1 MGRKPIGS
9 KPMTSAERQRR
20 YRQGINRL
28 SALRLP
34 PSASSLSSIGSNAM
48 TRAERTDLGALIRRR
63 EKLLKTAAKQRA
75 LELIADFEK
84 QISAV
89 FSYDDDE
96 TWGKAYSAAE
106 QAVNEAKVVVARRC
120 HELGIPAEFAPDLS
134 FGWYGRGQNASNQ
147 RRIELRRV
155 AKTEIDALEARA
167 KTEIERVSVEQ
178 QTALISDGLTSV
190 AAQAFLEQMPTA
202 ENLMP
207 MLDIDQINAVS
218 SKD

>member
-1 MGRKPIGS
+1 MGRNPIGS
-9 KPMTSAERQRR
+9 RPMTSAERQQR
-20 YRQGINRL
+20 YRQG
-28 SALRLP
+28 AK
-34 PSASSLSSIGSNAM
+34 SSAM
-48 TRAERTDLGALIRRR
+48 TRAERADLGALIRRR

-75 LELIADFEK
+75 AELMANFEK
-84 QISAV
+84 QISTI

-96 TWGKAYSAAE
+96 IWKAAHASAE
-106 QAVNEAKVVVARRC
+106 QAVEEAKAVIAQQCRK
-120 HELGIPAEFAPDLS
+120 LGIPPEFAPDIS
-134 FGWYGRGQNASNQ
+134 MAWYGRGQNASNQ
-147 RRIELRRV
+147 RRTELRRV

-207 MLDIDQINAVS
+207 VLDMEQIKALS
-218 SKD
+218 GKD

>member
-1 MGRKPIGS
+1 
-9 KPMTSAERQRR
+9 
-20 YRQGINRL
+20 
-28 SALRLP
+28 
-34 PSASSLSSIGSNAM
+34 M

-75 LELIADFEK
+75 AELLANFEK
-84 QISAV
+84 QISTI

-96 TWGKAYSAAE
+96 TWKAAFASAEKAVGDAKAVIAE
-106 QAVNEAKVVVARRC
+106 QCRK
-120 HELGIPAEFAPDLS
+120 LGIPPEFAPDLS
-134 FGWYGRGQNASNQ
+134 LGWYGRGENAVSQ
-147 RRIELRRV
+147 RRTELRRV

-207 MLDIDQINAVS
+207 ALDMDQIKALS
-218 SKD
+218 GKG

>member
-1 MGRKPIGS
+1 MGRNAIWGT
-9 KPMTSAERQRR
+9 PMTPAERQRR
-20 YRQGINRL
+20 YRQG
-28 SALRLP
+28 AK
-34 PSASSLSSIGSNAM
+34 SSAM

-75 LELIADFEK
+75 AELLANFEK
-84 QISAV
+84 QISTI

-96 TWGKAYSAAE
+96 TWKAAFASAEKAVGDAKAVIAE
-106 QAVNEAKVVVARRC
+106 QCRK
-120 HELGIPAEFAPDLS
+120 LGIPPEFAPDLS
-134 FGWYGRGQNASNQ
+134 LGWYGRGENAVSQ
-147 RRIELRRV
+147 RRTELRRV

-207 MLDIDQINAVS
+207 VLDMEQIKALS
-218 SKD
+218 DKD

>member
-1 MGRKPIGS
+1 MGRNPIGS
-9 KPMTSAERQRR
+9 RAMSSAERQRR
-20 YRQGINRL
+20 YRQAAR
-28 SALRLP
+28 
-34 PSASSLSSIGSNAM
+34 SSAM

-75 LELIADFEK
+75 AELMANFEK
-84 QISAV
+84 QISAI

-96 TWGKAYSAAE
+96 TWKNAFASAERAVEDAKAVIAE
-106 QAVNEAKVVVARRC
+106 HCR
-120 HELGIPAEFAPDLS
+120 ELGIPPEFAPS
-134 FGWYGRGQNASNQ
+134 IHMAWYGRGENAVSE
-147 RRIELRRV
+147 RRTELRRV

-207 MLDIDQINAVS
+207 VLDMEQIKTLS
-218 SKD
+218 GKG

>member
-20 YRQGINRL
+20 YRQG
-28 SALRLP
+28 
-34 PSASSLSSIGSNAM
+34 IGSNAM

-106 QAVNEAKVVVARRC
+106 HAVNEAKAVVAQRC
-120 HELGIPAEFAPDLS
+120 RELGIPAEFAPDLS
-134 FGWYGRGQNASNQ
+134 LGWYGRGENAVNQ
-147 RRIELRRV
+147 RRTELRRV
-155 AKTEIDALEARA
+155 AKTKIDALEARA

-178 QTALISDGLTSV
+178 QTALISDGLTSE
-190 AAQAFLEQMPTA
+190 AAQAFLAQMPTA

-207 MLDIDQINAVS
+207 MIDIEQIKS
-218 SKD
+218 LSGKD

>member
-1 MGRKPIGS
+1 MGRNPIGL
-9 KPMTSAERQRR
+9 KPMSPAERQRR
-20 YRQGINRL
+20 YRQGTK
-28 SALRLP
+28 
-34 PSASSLSSIGSNAM
+34 PSTM

-75 LELIADFEK
+75 AELMANFEK
-84 QISAV
+84 QISTI

-96 TWGKAYSAAE
+96 IWKAAQASAE
-106 QAVNEAKVVVARRC
+106 QAVEEANAVIAQQC
-120 HELGIPAEFAPDLS
+120 HKLGIPPEFAPDIS
-134 FGWYGRGQNASNQ
+134 MAWYGRGQNASNQ
-147 RRIELRRV
+147 RRTELRRV

-202 ENLMP
+202 ETLMP
-207 MLDIDQINAVS
+207 VLDMEQIKALS
-218 SKD
+218 GKD

>member
-1 MGRKPIGS
+1 MGRNAIWG
-9 KPMTSAERQRR
+9 KPMTPAERQRR
-20 YRQGINRL
+20 YRQG
-28 SALRLP
+28 AK
-34 PSASSLSSIGSNAM
+34 SSAM

-75 LELIADFEK
+75 AELLANFEK
-84 QISAV
+84 QISTI

-96 TWGKAYSAAE
+96 TWKAAFASAEKAVGDAKAVIAE
-106 QAVNEAKVVVARRC
+106 QCRK
-120 HELGIPAEFAPDLS
+120 LGIPPEFAPDLS
-134 FGWYGRGQNASNQ
+134 LGWYGRGENAMSQ
-147 RRIELRRV
+147 RRTELRRV

-207 MLDIDQINAVS
+207 ALDMDQIKALS
-218 SKD
+218 GKG

>member
-1 MGRKPIGS
+1 MGRNPIGS
-9 KPMTSAERQRR
+9 RPMTSAERQQR
-20 YRQGINRL
+20 YRQG
-28 SALRLP
+28 AK
-34 PSASSLSSIGSNAM
+34 SSAM
-48 TRAERTDLGALIRRR
+48 TRAECTDLGALIRRR

-75 LELIADFEK
+75 AELMANFEK
-84 QISAV
+84 QISAI

-96 TWGKAYSAAE
+96 IWKAAQASAE
-106 QAVNEAKVVVARRC
+106 QAVEEAKAVIAQQCRK
-120 HELGIPAEFAPDLS
+120 LGIPPEFAPDIS
-134 FGWYGRGQNASNQ
+134 MAWYGRGQNASNQ
-147 RRIELRRV
+147 RRTELRRV

-207 MLDIDQINAVS
+207 VLDMEQIKALS
-218 SKD
+218 DKD

>member
-1 MGRKPIGS
+1 MGRNAIWG
-9 KPMTSAERQRR
+9 KPMTPAERQRR
-20 YRQGINRL
+20 YRQG
-28 SALRLP
+28 AK
-34 PSASSLSSIGSNAM
+34 SSAM

-75 LELIADFEK
+75 AELLANFEK
-84 QISAV
+84 QISTI

-96 TWGKAYSAAE
+96 TWKAAFASAEKAVGDAKAVIAE
-106 QAVNEAKVVVARRC
+106 QCRK
-120 HELGIPAEFAPDLS
+120 LGIPPEFAPDLS
-134 FGWYGRGQNASNQ
+134 LGWYGRGENAMSQ
-147 RRIELRRV
+147 RRTELRRV

-207 MLDIDQINAVS
+207 MLDIDQIKAVS
-218 SKD
+218 GKD

>member
-1 MGRKPIGS
+1 MGRTPIGS
-9 KPMTSAERQRR
+9 KPMSPAERQRR
-20 YRQGINRL
+20 YRQG
-28 SALRLP
+28 AK
-34 PSASSLSSIGSNAM
+34 SSAM

-75 LELIADFEK
+75 AELMADFEK
-84 QISAV
+84 QISAI

-96 TWGKAYSAAE
+96 IWKTAYASAKQAAE
-106 QAVNEAKVVVARRC
+106 NAKAEVAQRC
-120 HELGIPAEFAPDLS
+120 RELGIPPEFAPDIEL
-134 FGWYGRGQNASNQ
+134 GWYGRGQNASKE
-147 RRIELRRV
+147 RRTELRRV

-202 ENLMP
+202 ETLMP
-207 MLDIDQINAVS
+207 VLDMEQIKVLS
-218 SKD
+218 GKGDR

>member
-1 MGRKPIGS
+1 MGRKPIGF

-20 YRQGINRL
+20 YRQG
-28 SALRLP
+28 AK
-34 PSASSLSSIGSNAM
+34 SSEM

-75 LELIADFEK
+75 AELMANFEK
-84 QISAV
+84 QISTI

-96 TWGKAYSAAE
+96 TWKTAYASAERAVEEAEAVIAE
-106 QAVNEAKVVVARRC
+106 QCRK
-120 HELGIPAEFAPDLS
+120 LGIPPEFAPSILM
-134 FGWYGRGQNASNQ
+134 GWSGRGENAVSK
-147 RRIELRRV
+147 RRTELRRV

-207 MLDIDQINAVS
+207 VLDMEQMKALVG
-218 SKD
+218 KD